1 MSDQKLRDSLRR
13 GERDE
18 SFNYCC
24 LSITKAVMGGYS
36 PKYIHGNCTPA
47 ASAFLTSAKNFGPF
61 RAWIISADR
70 LDRKCSLST

>member
-24 LSITKAVMGGYS
+24 LSITEGVIGGYP
-36 PKYIHGNCTPA
+36 PKHIPGDCTPA
-47 ASAFLTSAKNFGPF
+47 ACAFLTSARNFGTF
-61 RAWIISADR
+61 WAWIISVEHLVGKCR
-70 LDRKCSLST
+70 LGT